1 MKQNK
6 PSNLQ
11 QLLSDKAVLAQVASS
26 PDAKA
31 LASMLSQGQS
41 QASLKQ
47 IAENAAKGDTAQ
59 LSRLIQ
65 SVAGSPGG
73 AELLRRLNESFG
85 QK

>member
-31 LASMLSQGQS
+31 LAAMLSQGQS

-47 IAENAAKGDTAQ
+47 IAESAAKGDTAQ
-59 LSRLIQ
+59 LIQ

-85 QK
+85 QKK

>member
-31 LASMLSQGQS
+31 LAVT
-41 QASLKQ
+41 
-47 IAENAAKGDTAQ
+47 IRRDIIRPEAA
-59 LSRLIQ
+59 
-65 SVAGSPGG
+65 
-73 AELLRRLNESFG
+73 
-85 QK
+85 

>member
-31 LASMLSQGQS
+31 LAAMLSQGQS
-41 QASLKQ
+41 QASVQGVVVQARK
-47 IAENAAKGDTAQ
+47 
-59 LSRLIQ
+59 
-65 SVAGSPGG
+65 
-73 AELLRRLNESFG
+73 
-85 QK
+85 